1 MPIVPSR
8 AGEIKELI
16 VALGD
21 GRAAR
26 RDAALAKLT
35 LIGARCVPQAIAALK
50 SRTAAV
56 RVGALA
62 TLERVASPRVVP
74 EIAPVLADADD
85 SVAARAAQAL
95 AVLGGAPAAK
105 ALRRV
110 LRSPRLAVAL
120 AAAEGLIRLQD
131 HGVGEALEP
140 LLGILFDEDAQD
152 DVRLVAFA
160 SLARLPRS
168 ERAPLLK
175 RLSGTR
181 SIRLARA
188 AGGQPLPKGVAAI
201 PNLHHEIERLREA
214 SDHSMTPSARD
225 ESRAHLHL
233 ALARLDSRIALYDL
247 REMLE
252 ARPLR
257 SAGELL
263 EAAQLIGDKSL
274 VPPLAR
280 LASEEPGLVDLC
292 IAAFG
297 AIVRR
302 ESLGRKSAV
311 TRGVRPEH
319 RAAFDRLWTASR
331 ERLPSA

>member
-16 VALGD
+16 ATLGD
-21 GRAAR
+21 GRPAR
-26 RDAALAKLT
+26 RDAALARLT
-35 LIGARCVPQAIAALK
+35 LIGERCVPQTLAALK

-56 RVGALA
+56 RLGALA
-62 TLERVASPRVVP
+62 ILERVASPRVVP
-74 EIAPVLADADD
+74 EIAPVLADAED
-85 SVAARAAQAL
+85 SVAARGAQAL
-95 AVLGGAPAAK
+95 AVLGGAEAAQ
-105 ALRRV
+105 ALEGV

-131 HGVGEALEP
+131 RGVSEALEP
-140 LLGILFDEDAQD
+140 LLGILFDEGGQD

-160 SLARLPRS
+160 SLARLPRA

-181 SIRLARA
+181 SVRLARA
-188 AGGQPLPKGVAAI
+188 AAGRPGPEGVTAI
-201 PNLHHEIERLREA
+201 PDLHREIERLREMGGPA
-214 SDHSMTPSARD
+214 MTPAARD
-225 ESRAHLHL
+225 ESRARLHL

-257 SAGELL
+257 AAGELL
-263 EAAQLIGDKSL
+263 EAAQLIGDKSFI
-274 VPPLAR
+274 PPLAR
-280 LASEEPGLVDLC
+280 LAFEEPGLVGLC
-292 IAAFG
+292 VAAFS
-297 AIVRR
+297 AITRR
-302 ESLGRKSAV
+302 ESLERKSAV

-319 RAAFDRLWTASR
+319 RAALDRLWTASR
-331 ERLPSA
+331 EGPPSA